1 MAEILAA
8 IQHPL
13 SLCGFVLILV
23 FRLLKN
29 RIADRYP
36 SVYPV
41 FMVMAVLTLAAGL
54 GLAYLEAVKGP
65 APAPDIGTETTPA
78 KTSRTPQ
85 PSVKQTTKG
94 AQSPAVANI
103 KGDVNITLGT
113 PKKKKEQGAKE

>member
-23 FRLLKN
+23 FRLLKQP
-29 RIADRYP
+29 IADRYP
-36 SVYPV
+36 SVYRV
-41 FMVMAVLTLAAGL
+41 FMAMAVLALVAGL
-54 GLAYLEAVKGP
+54 GLAYLEAINEP

-78 KTSRTPQ
+78 KTSRTSQ

-94 AQSPAVANI
+94 AQSPAIANT
-103 KGDVNITLGT
+103 KGPVNITFGT
-113 PKKKKEQGAKE
+113 PKKEEEQGAKE

>member
-41 FMVMAVLTLAAGL
+41 FMVMAVLTLVAGL
-54 GLAYLEAVKGP
+54 GLAYLEV
-65 APAPDIGTETTPA
+65 THEPA
-78 KTSRTPQ
+78 KAPEKAGKAETPTTEG
-85 PSVKQTTKG
+85 PSVEQTTKG
-94 AQSPAVANI
+94 AQSPAIANT
-103 KGDVNITLGT
+103 KGDVNITFGT
-113 PKKKKEQGAKE
+113 PKKEEEQGAKE